1 MPTIL
6 DPRKITLTKQTRI
19 IYANMI
25 EAENDFC
32 TAIGEVGFQHKEN
45 RQKLIFAHDD
55 INMRAV
61 KSALRALEKSRA
73 KYLTAAKEDE
83 IASRETRTDVGFFDT
98 IADQSTLPPR
108 LVCRAGLRD
117 ITAENLADV
126 VKQLQDRADF
136 VKLQQV
142 RAYRVGMLTLQE
154 AMEEVGRQITAKLEH
169 IERSRW
175 HGNHARA
182 EMQERVLAEAREVF
196 AQLEALAA
204 RTDADALHVRLRSG
218 TGSRFRA
225 RFPGVG
231 SEKWFTVPF
240 TIANIAVVGVRDKNM
255 HNVSPRSREREY
267 ERIAVCGL
275 FEVFEPRKPGN

>member
-19 IYANMI
+19 IYSNMI
-25 EAENDFC
+25 EVENAFC
-32 TAIGEVGFQHKEN
+32 DSIGEVGFQHKEN
-45 RQKLIFAHDD
+45 RQKLIFAHDKID
-55 INMRAV
+55 LRRARSNLKKLESV
-61 KSALRALEKSRA
+61 RAD
-73 KYLTAAKEDE
+73 YLNSAKEDE
-83 IASRETRTDVGFFDT
+83 VTSRETRTDVGFFDT

-126 VKQLQDRADF
+126 LEELKDKADF

-142 RAYRVGMLTLQE
+142 RAYRVGVLTLQE
-154 AMEEVGRQITAKLEH
+154 AMEEVNRQILLKQEH
-169 IERSRW
+169 IDRSRH

-182 EMQERVLAEAREVF
+182 RLQEQVLTNAQEVF
-196 AQLEALAA
+196 VQLRALAA
-204 RTDADALHVRLRSG
+204 RSDADALHVRLRSG

-240 TIANIAVVGVRDKNM
+240 TIANIAVVGVVDKDM
-255 HNVSPRSREREY
+255 RNVSPRSREREY

-275 FEVFEPRKPGN
+275 FEVFEPRKPSK